1 LKRFVEQGVMTWASF
16 EPVIDT
22 NQSLTLLKQCAKYVN
37 HVKIGKLN
45 NFKDIEKKINWYSFL
60 KAAVGMCRGAGLPFY
75 IKKSLSAFKQ
85 DIYLSESEME
95 QDYLNL

>member
-1 LKRFVEQGVMTWASF
+1 MTWASF

-22 NQSLTLLKQCAKYVN
+22 TQSLNLLKQCAKYVN

-45 NFKDIEKKINWYSFL
+45 YYKNLEKEINWYSFL
-60 KAAVGMCRGAGLPFY
+60 YEAVKICRENNLSFY
-75 IKKSLSAFKQ
+75 IKKDLAIHKK
-85 DIYLSESEME
+85 DIYLHENEIE

>member
-1 LKRFVEQGVMTWASF
+1 MTWASF

-22 NQSLTLLKQCAKYVN
+22 NQSLMLLKQCAKYVN

-45 NFKDIEKKINWYSFL
+45 NYEDIEKKINWYSFL
-60 KAAVGMCRGAGLPFY
+60 KDAVRICREAELPFY
-75 IKKSLSAFKQ
+75 IKKSLSALKQ
-85 DIYLSESEME
+85 DIYLSENEIE